1 MNLVRMSQCT
11 KTRNNR
17 WHPDRYRTA
26 ADGKKSWI
34 LTCDS
39 RTMATSDLGKL
50 TTAVSQTIVPKNK
63 HNSTNGDIKGQT
75 CRKVQRTMRNLSY
88 SQSKEDRR
96 REERI
101 AAQLAETKF
110 ADRMTTRQNTKEPE
124 KRQTRST
131 SKASQRDEQN
141 TTLSRTRT
149 PGSSGTRVS
158 RSSGTRASR
167 SSGTGTSRRSGT
179 RASRRSATSNG
190 ESNGSKRKSGIVHR
204 QPLRLG
210 SRVYARFSAN
220 QKYYW
225 GRIVRISKLDDE
237 RKQYS
242 VDFDDGDHESD
253 IERHHVYHVADMTT
267 DRSTATTKEDQTTR
281 SRGKP
286 KKTEVSKQPCMSTNN
301 QGLSCRS
308 YRNVNPVRTVP
319 CP

>member
-1 MNLVRMSQCT
+1 
-11 KTRNNR
+11 
-17 WHPDRYRTA
+17 
-26 ADGKKSWI
+26 
-34 LTCDS
+34 
-39 RTMATSDLGKL
+39 
-50 TTAVSQTIVPKNK
+50 
-63 HNSTNGDIKGQT
+63 
-75 CRKVQRTMRNLSY
+75 MRNLSY

-110 ADRMTTRQNTKEPE
+110 ADRMTTRQNAKEPE

-149 PGSSGTRVS
+149 PRGS
-158 RSSGTRASR
+158 A
-167 SSGTGTSRRSGT
+167 TGTSRRSGT